1 MGRNQELKWLA
12 FSLYPLSFSFTV
24 PLSENENRFLISFQK
39 LILICCTLLTCRYGY
54 GCTLLTCLW
63 LHPVYLLY
71 LHPVY
76 LSMAMAVMERVDTN
90 TETELIHEKN
100 LQRRVVGPNLHQ
112 LDTVKPIKLW
122 NRKTIWKRY
131 YVHFRLL

>member
-1 MGRNQELKWLA
+1 MASPCLPAILA
-12 FSLYPLSFSFTV
+12 PC
-24 PLSENENRFLISFQK
+24 I
-39 LILICCTLLTCRYGY
+39 
-54 GCTLLTCLW
+54 
-63 LHPVYLLY
+63 
-71 LHPVY
+71 Y

-122 NRKTIWKRY
+122 NRKTI
-131 YVHFRLL
+131 